1 MASVLWQVVLDPV
14 AQIMCVVRAAAPNR
28 VGRVWPF
35 ENFSRSWQLSFG
47 CRDCCFNRL
56 RWKHSYEMKESIGG
70 VFDANHFCFIL
81 L

>member
-1 MASVLWQVVLDPV
+1 MASVPWQVVLDPF
-14 AQIMCVVRAAAPNR
+14 AQIMGVVRAARPNR

-35 ENFSRSWQLSFG
+35 EFQPVLATVIWLPG
-47 CRDCCFNRL
+47 LCFNRL